1 MIQRL
6 LIFLGIGRARALF
19 ALFAATGLISLML
32 NSAAADETTR
42 LAQTLLSL
50 TALIG
55 AVVIVG
61 SAFEREA
68 RARYA
73 AIVAPALGALMLGLT
88 VLPQYGLALL
98 GGAVGWVVAGLF
110 LFRVRAPS
118 AYQKAVRALRR
129 NRLDEAVEWMDELIK
144 AEPNE
149 PAHYRFRAE
158 LLRVWGKLD
167 RARRDYRRMIELDPE
182 SAVAFNGLAE
192 VELQARRYA
201 EAHAA
206 AEKAAA
212 LAPDE
217 WVAFYN
223 LGMIEDRLGRSED
236 AIRHLT
242 QASAMKIPDA
252 RHRLLIQVYLAKAY
266 ARIGAM
272 DDARRSIEALKKQAN
287 GLREW
292 QTILGSDQAQTLREA
307 IGEDVAL
314 AERLIAREIDANA
327 LADMMNGSAV
337 KPR

>member
-1 MIQRL
+1 MIRRL
-6 LIFLGIGRARALF
+6 LIFLGVGRARALF

-32 NSAAADETTR
+32 NTASADETTR
-42 LAQTLLSL
+42 LVQTLLSL
-50 TALIG
+50 MALIG

-73 AIVAPALGALMLGLT
+73 AIIAPALGALILGLT

-98 GGAVGWVVAGLF
+98 GGAVGWIVAGLF
-110 LFRVRAPS
+110 LFRVRAPG

-129 NRLDEAVEWMDELIK
+129 NQLDEAVEWMDELIK
-144 AEPNE
+144 AEPDDS
-149 PAHYRFRAE
+149 AHYRFRAE

-167 RARRDYRRMIELDPE
+167 RARRDYRRIIELEPE

-192 VELQARRYA
+192 VELQARRYT
-201 EAHAA
+201 EALAA
-206 AEKAAA
+206 AEKAVA

-236 AIRHLT
+236 VIRHLN
-242 QASAMKIPDA
+242 QANAMKVPDA

-292 QTILGSDQAQTLREA
+292 RTILQSEQAQTLREA
-307 IGEDVAL
+307 IGEDVTL
-314 AERLIAREIDANA
+314 AERLIAGEIDADA
-327 LADMMNGSAV
+327 LADMAV
-337 KPR
+337 KRT

>member
-6 LIFLGIGRARALF
+6 LVFLGVGRARALF
-19 ALFAATGLISLML
+19 ALFAATGLMSLML
-32 NSAAADETTR
+32 NTPTADETTR
-42 LAQTLLSL
+42 LVQTLLSL

-61 SAFEREA
+61 SAYEGEA

-73 AIVAPALGALMLGLT
+73 AIAAPALGALILGLT
-88 VLPQYGLALL
+88 VLSQYGLALM
-98 GGAVGWVVAGLF
+98 GAAVGWVVAGLF
-110 LFRVRAPS
+110 LFRVRAPGT
-118 AYQKAVRALRR
+118 YQKAVRALRR
-129 NRLDEAVEWMDELIK
+129 NQLDEAVEWMDELIK
-144 AEPNE
+144 AEPDD

-167 RARRDYRRMIELDPE
+167 RARRDYRRIIELEPE

-192 VELQARRYA
+192 VELQARRYTDA
-201 EAHAA
+201 LAA

-242 QASAMKIPDA
+242 QANAMKVPDA

-266 ARIGAM
+266 ARIGAL
-272 DDARRSIEALKKQAN
+272 DDAERSIEALRKQSN

-292 QTILGSDQAQTLREA
+292 QTILQSEQAQTLREA
-307 IGEDVAL
+307 IGEDVTL
-314 AERLIAREIDANA
+314 AERLIAGEIDAGA
-327 LADMMNGSAV
+327 LADEAA
-337 KPR
+337 KRT